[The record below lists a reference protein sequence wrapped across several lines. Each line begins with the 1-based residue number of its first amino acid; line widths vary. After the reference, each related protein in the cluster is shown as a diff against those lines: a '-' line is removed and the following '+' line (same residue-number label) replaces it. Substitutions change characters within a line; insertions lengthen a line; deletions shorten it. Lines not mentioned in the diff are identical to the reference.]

1 MMEPDLTAKEVLR
14 LEAKFWHD
22 RADKLAAEIKIWEGF
37 NSALV
42 ATHSRLIQER
52 DDKIK
57 ALIEALRNMMI
68 ARADEATMRDDLR
81 AAWLAAENLIVG
93 SEEE

>member
-22 RADKLAAEIKIWEGF
+22 RADALAAQIETWRGF

-42 ATHSRLIQER
+42 ATHNRLISER

-81 AAWLAAENLIVG
+81 AAWLAAENLLIG
-93 SEEE
+93 EE